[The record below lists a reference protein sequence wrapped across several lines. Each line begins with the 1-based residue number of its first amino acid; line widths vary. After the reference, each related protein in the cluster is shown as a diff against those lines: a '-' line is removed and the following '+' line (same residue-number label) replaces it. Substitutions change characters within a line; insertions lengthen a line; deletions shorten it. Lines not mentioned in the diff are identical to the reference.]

1 MRVVGVV
8 AEYNP
13 FHLGHAHHL
22 AEARRLA
29 KADAVVVVMSSVF
42 TQRGDAAILSPADRA
57 RMALASGA
65 DAVFA
70 LPAMWAVRDAEHFAL
85 GSVAIL
91 NGLGCD
97 AISFGTETVDIS
109 LLKQNNIP
117 NRNVT
122 C

>member
-22 AEARRLA
+22 AEARRLVH
-29 KADAVVVVMSSVF
+29 ADAVVVVMSSVF

-57 RMALASGA
+57 KMALSAGA

-70 LPAMWAVRDAEHFAL
+70 LPAAWAVRTR
-85 GSVAIL
+85 S
-91 NGLGCD
+91 
-97 AISFGTETVDIS
+97 ISP
-109 LLKQNNIP
+109 LAA
-117 NRNVT
+117 
-122 C
+122 